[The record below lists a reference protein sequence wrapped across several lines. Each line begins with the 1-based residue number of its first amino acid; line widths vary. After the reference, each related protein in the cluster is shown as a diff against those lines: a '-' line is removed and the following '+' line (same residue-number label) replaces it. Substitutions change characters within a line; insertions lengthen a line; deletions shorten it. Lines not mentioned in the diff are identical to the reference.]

1 MMHCAAALDEFT
13 IGQHV
18 LVVAGLGCYR
28 RGLVGDITRT
38 KVVVLDD
45 ASERVGFHRPD
56 EIVLEQLP
64 GGQLALFGVGA

>member
-18 LVVAGLGCYR
+18 LVVVGLGCYQ
-28 RGLVGDITRT
+28 GGTVGDITRT
-38 KVVVLDD
+38 KIVVLYDD
-45 ASERVGFHRPD
+45 SERVGFHRPD
-56 EIVLEQLP
+56 EIVLAQPP